1 MIKPGLPY
9 LDIIKSVKENFKIP
23 VIAYQVSGEYSLIK
37 YGIQNKLIKE
47 DDEFI
52 LLKLT
57 TGETLVA
64 TIRAEDE
71 QTISIEYPFELKTIH
86 DRRQDMVVDVTAAA
100 PFCGFAEDRKFTF
113 RKDNLMFT
121 KLLHNFSIPF
131 YIELV
136 EEYEK
141 LVDVPVP
148 KKRLSDTQGMLRK
161 TAEAMQ
167 QRAEEV
173 LPEDPRLEDTAE
185 VLDYLLGK
193 IGKKKTTIH

>member
-1 MIKPGLPY
+1 M
-9 LDIIKSVKENFKIP
+9 DR
-23 VIAYQVSGEYSLIK
+23 
-37 YGIQNKLIKE
+37 LIKE

-52 LLKLT
+52 LLKLAT
-57 TGETLVA
+57 RETLVA
-64 TIRAEDE
+64 TMRAEDD

-113 RKDNLMFT
+113 KKVDLMFT
-121 KLLHNFSIPF
+121 KLLHNYSIPF

-148 KKRLSDTQGMLRK
+148 KKRLSDTQSVLRK

>member
-1 MIKPGLPY
+1 M
-9 LDIIKSVKENFKIP
+9 DR
-23 VIAYQVSGEYSLIK
+23 
-37 YGIQNKLIKE
+37 LIKE
-47 DDEFI
+47 DDQFI

-64 TIRAEDE
+64 TIRSEDE

-113 RKDNLMFT
+113 KKDNLMFT

-148 KKRLSDTQGMLRK
+148 KKRLSDTQAVLRK

-167 QRAEEV
+167 RRAEEV
-173 LPEDPRLEDTAE
+173 LPEDARLEDTAE
-185 VLDYLLGK
+185 VLDYLLGNL
-193 IGKKKTTIH
+193 GKNKKTIH

>member
-1 MIKPGLPY
+1 M
-9 LDIIKSVKENFKIP
+9 DR
-23 VIAYQVSGEYSLIK
+23 
-37 YGIQNKLIKE
+37 LIKE
-47 DDEFI
+47 DDQFI

-64 TIRAEDE
+64 TIRSEDE

-113 RKDNLMFT
+113 KKDNLMFT

-148 KKRLSDTQGMLRK
+148 KKRLSDTQAVLRK

-173 LPEDPRLEDTAE
+173 LPEDPRLEDTSE

-193 IGKKKTTIH
+193 IGKTKKTIH

>member
-1 MIKPGLPY
+1 M
-9 LDIIKSVKENFKIP
+9 DR
-23 VIAYQVSGEYSLIK
+23 
-37 YGIQNKLIKE
+37 LIKE
-47 DDEFI
+47 DDQFI

-64 TIRAEDE
+64 TIRSEDE

-113 RKDNLMFT
+113 KKDNLMFT

-148 KKRLSDTQGMLRK
+148 KNSLSDTQAVLRK

-173 LPEDPRLEDTAE
+173 LPEDPRLEDTSE

-193 IGKKKTTIH
+193 IGKTKKTIH

>member
-1 MIKPGLPY
+1 M
-9 LDIIKSVKENFKIP
+9 DR
-23 VIAYQVSGEYSLIK
+23 
-37 YGIQNKLIKE
+37 LIKE
-47 DDEFI
+47 DDQFI

-64 TIRAEDE
+64 TIRSEDE
-71 QTISIEYPFELKTIH
+71 KTISIEYPFELKTIH

-113 RKDNLMFT
+113 KKDNLMFT

-148 KKRLSDTQGMLRK
+148 KKRLSDTQAVLRK

-185 VLDYLLGK
+185 VIDYLLGNL
-193 IGKKKTTIH
+193 GKTKKTIH

>member
-1 MIKPGLPY
+1 M
-9 LDIIKSVKENFKIP
+9 DR
-23 VIAYQVSGEYSLIK
+23 
-37 YGIQNKLIKE
+37 LIKE
-47 DDEFI
+47 DDQFI

-64 TIRAEDE
+64 TIRSEDE

-113 RKDNLMFT
+113 KKDNLMFT

-148 KKRLSDTQGMLRK
+148 KKRLSDTQSVLRK

-173 LPEDPRLEDTAE
+173 LPEDPRLEDTSE

-193 IGKKKTTIH
+193 IGKTKKTIH

>member
-1 MIKPGLPY
+1 M
-9 LDIIKSVKENFKIP
+9 DR
-23 VIAYQVSGEYSLIK
+23 
-37 YGIQNKLIKE
+37 LIKE
-47 DDEFI
+47 DDQFI

-64 TIRAEDE
+64 TIRSEDE

-86 DRRQDMVVDVTAAA
+86 DRRQDMVVDVTTAA

-113 RKDNLMFT
+113 KKDNLMFT

-148 KKRLSDTQGMLRK
+148 KKRLSDTQAVLRK

-173 LPEDPRLEDTAE
+173 LPEDPRLEDTSE

-193 IGKKKTTIH
+193 IGKTKKTIH

>member
-1 MIKPGLPY
+1 M
-9 LDIIKSVKENFKIP
+9 DR
-23 VIAYQVSGEYSLIK
+23 
-37 YGIQNKLIKE
+37 LIKE
-47 DDEFI
+47 DDQFI

-64 TIRAEDE
+64 TIRSEDE

-113 RKDNLMFT
+113 KKDNLMFT

-141 LVDVPVP
+141 LVDGPVP
-148 KKRLSDTQGMLRK
+148 KKRLSDTQAVLRK

-173 LPEDPRLEDTAE
+173 LPEDPRLEDTSE

-193 IGKKKTTIH
+193 IGKTKKTIH

>member
-1 MIKPGLPY
+1 M
-9 LDIIKSVKENFKIP
+9 D
-23 VIAYQVSGEYSLIK
+23 
-37 YGIQNKLIKE
+37 KLIKE

-71 QTISIEYPFELKTIH
+71 QTISVEYPFELKTIH

-121 KLLHNFSIPF
+121 KCLHNFSIPF

-141 LVDVPVP
+141 LVDIPVP

-161 TAEAMQ
+161 TAQAMQ

-185 VLDYLLGK
+185 VIDYLLGK
-193 IGKKKTTIH
+193 IGKTKKTIH

>member
-1 MIKPGLPY
+1 M
-9 LDIIKSVKENFKIP
+9 DR
-23 VIAYQVSGEYSLIK
+23 
-37 YGIQNKLIKE
+37 LIKE
-47 DDEFI
+47 DDQFI

-64 TIRAEDE
+64 TIRSEDE

-113 RKDNLMFT
+113 KKDNLMFT

-148 KKRLSDTQGMLRK
+148 KKRLSDTQAVLRK

-167 QRAEEV
+167 QRAEAV
-173 LPEDPRLEDTAE
+173 LPEDPRLEDTSE

-193 IGKKKTTIH
+193 IGKTKKTIH

>member
-1 MIKPGLPY
+1 M
-9 LDIIKSVKENFKIP
+9 DR
-23 VIAYQVSGEYSLIK
+23 
-37 YGIQNKLIKE
+37 LIKE
-47 DDEFI
+47 DDQFI

-64 TIRAEDE
+64 TIRSEDE

-113 RKDNLMFT
+113 KKDNLMFT

-148 KKRLSDTQGMLRK
+148 KKRLSDTQAVLRK

-173 LPEDPRLEDTAE
+173 LNEHPRLEDTSE
-185 VLDYLLGK
+185 VLDYL
-193 IGKKKTTIH
+193 IC

>member
-1 MIKPGLPY
+1 M
-9 LDIIKSVKENFKIP
+9 DR
-23 VIAYQVSGEYSLIK
+23 
-37 YGIQNKLIKE
+37 LIKE
-47 DDEFI
+47 DDQFI

-64 TIRAEDE
+64 TIRSEDE

-86 DRRQDMVVDVTAAA
+86 DRRQDMVVDGTAAA

-113 RKDNLMFT
+113 KKDNLMFT

-148 KKRLSDTQGMLRK
+148 KKRLSDTQAVLRK

-173 LPEDPRLEDTAE
+173 LPEDPRLEDTSE

-193 IGKKKTTIH
+193 IGKTKKTIH

>member
-1 MIKPGLPY
+1 M
-9 LDIIKSVKENFKIP
+9 DR
-23 VIAYQVSGEYSLIK
+23 
-37 YGIQNKLIKE
+37 LIKE
-47 DDEFI
+47 DDQFI

-64 TIRAEDE
+64 TIRSEDE

-113 RKDNLMFT
+113 KKDNLMFT

-148 KKRLSDTQGMLRK
+148 KKRLSDTQAVLRK

-185 VLDYLLGK
+185 VIDYLLGNL
-193 IGKKKTTIH
+193 GKTKKTIH

>member
-1 MIKPGLPY
+1 M
-9 LDIIKSVKENFKIP
+9 D
-23 VIAYQVSGEYSLIK
+23 
-37 YGIQNKLIKE
+37 KLIKE

-64 TIRAEDE
+64 TIRAEDDD
-71 QTISIEYPFELKTIH
+71 TISIEYPFELKTIH

-113 RKDNLMFT
+113 KKNNLMFT
-121 KLLHNFSIPF
+121 KLLHNYSVPF

-141 LVDVPVP
+141 LIDVPVP
-148 KKRLSDTQGMLRK
+148 KKRLSDTQSVLRK
-161 TAEAMQ
+161 TAEAMK
-167 QRAEEV
+167 QRSEEI
-173 LPEDPRLEDTAE
+173 LGEERLEDTSE
-185 VLDYLLGK
+185 VLDYLLGN
-193 IGKKKTTIH
+193 IIKKDTIHW

>member
-1 MIKPGLPY
+1 M
-9 LDIIKSVKENFKIP
+9 DR
-23 VIAYQVSGEYSLIK
+23 
-37 YGIQNKLIKE
+37 LIKE
-47 DDEFI
+47 DDQFI

-64 TIRAEDE
+64 TIRSEDE

-86 DRRQDMVVDVTAAA
+86 DRRQDMVVDVTAAP

-113 RKDNLMFT
+113 KKDNLMFT

-148 KKRLSDTQGMLRK
+148 KKRLSDTQAVLRK

-173 LPEDPRLEDTAE
+173 LPEDPRLEDTSE
-185 VLDYLLGK
+185 VLDYLLGI
-193 IGKKKTTIH
+193 IGKTKKTIH

>member
-1 MIKPGLPY
+1 M
-9 LDIIKSVKENFKIP
+9 DR
-23 VIAYQVSGEYSLIK
+23 
-37 YGIQNKLIKE
+37 LIKE
-47 DDEFI
+47 DDQFI

-64 TIRAEDE
+64 TIRSEDE

-113 RKDNLMFT
+113 KKDNLMFT

-148 KKRLSDTQGMLRK
+148 KKRLSDTQAVLRK

-185 VLDYLLGK
+185 VIDYLLGK
-193 IGKKKTTIH
+193 IGKTKQTIH

>member
-1 MIKPGLPY
+1 M
-9 LDIIKSVKENFKIP
+9 DR
-23 VIAYQVSGEYSLIK
+23 
-37 YGIQNKLIKE
+37 LIKE
-47 DDEFI
+47 DDQFI

-64 TIRAEDE
+64 TIRSEDE
-71 QTISIEYPFELKTIH
+71 QTISIEYPFELKIIH

-113 RKDNLMFT
+113 KKDNLMFT

-148 KKRLSDTQGMLRK
+148 KKRLSDTQAVLRK

-167 QRAEEV
+167 RRAEEV
-173 LPEDPRLEDTAE
+173 LPEDARLEDTAE
-185 VLDYLLGK
+185 VLDYLLGNL
-193 IGKKKTTIH
+193 GKTKKTIH

>member
-1 MIKPGLPY
+1 M
-9 LDIIKSVKENFKIP
+9 DR
-23 VIAYQVSGEYSLIK
+23 
-37 YGIQNKLIKE
+37 LIKE
-47 DDEFI
+47 DDQFI

-64 TIRAEDE
+64 TIRSEDE

-113 RKDNLMFT
+113 KKDNLMFT

-148 KKRLSDTQGMLRK
+148 KKKLSDTQAVLRK

-173 LPEDPRLEDTAE
+173 LPEDPRLQDTSE

-193 IGKKKTTIH
+193 IGKTKKTIH

>member
-1 MIKPGLPY
+1 M
-9 LDIIKSVKENFKIP
+9 DR
-23 VIAYQVSGEYSLIK
+23 
-37 YGIQNKLIKE
+37 LIKE
-47 DDEFI
+47 DDQFI

-64 TIRAEDE
+64 TIRSEDE

-113 RKDNLMFT
+113 KKDNLMFT

-148 KKRLSDTQGMLRK
+148 KKRLSDTQAVLRK

-167 QRAEEV
+167 RRAEEV
-173 LPEDPRLEDTAE
+173 LPEDARLEDTAE

-193 IGKKKTTIH
+193 IGKTKKTIH

>member
-1 MIKPGLPY
+1 M
-9 LDIIKSVKENFKIP
+9 D
-23 VIAYQVSGEYSLIK
+23 
-37 YGIQNKLIKE
+37 KLIKE

-64 TIRAEDE
+64 TIRAEDDD
-71 QTISIEYPFELKTIH
+71 TISIEYPFELKTIH

-113 RKDNLMFT
+113 KKNNLMFT
-121 KLLHNFSIPF
+121 KLLHNYSVPF

-141 LVDVPVP
+141 LIDVPVP
-148 KKRLSDTQGMLRK
+148 KKRLSDTQSVLRK
-161 TAEAMQ
+161 TAEAMK
-167 QRAEEV
+167 QRSEEI
-173 LPEDPRLEDTAE
+173 LGEERLEDTSE
-185 VLDYLLGK
+185 VLDYLLGN
-193 IGKKKTTIH
+193 IIKKDTIH

>member
-1 MIKPGLPY
+1 M
-9 LDIIKSVKENFKIP
+9 DR
-23 VIAYQVSGEYSLIK
+23 
-37 YGIQNKLIKE
+37 LIKE
-47 DDEFI
+47 DDQFI

-64 TIRAEDE
+64 TIRSEDE

-113 RKDNLMFT
+113 KKDNLMFT

-148 KKRLSDTQGMLRK
+148 KKRLSDTHAVLRK
-161 TAEAMQ
+161 TGEAMQ

-173 LPEDPRLEDTAE
+173 VPEDPRLEDTSE

-193 IGKKKTTIH
+193 IGKTKKTIH

>member
-1 MIKPGLPY
+1 M
-9 LDIIKSVKENFKIP
+9 DR
-23 VIAYQVSGEYSLIK
+23 
-37 YGIQNKLIKE
+37 LIKE

-52 LLKLT
+52 LLKLA

-64 TIRAEDE
+64 TMRAEDD

-113 RKDNLMFT
+113 KKVDLMFT
-121 KLLHNFSIPF
+121 KLLHNYSIPF

-148 KKRLSDTQGMLRK
+148 KKRLSDTQSVLRK

-173 LPEDPRLEDTAE
+173 LPEDPRLEDTSE

-193 IGKKKTTIH
+193 IGKTKKTIH

>member
-1 MIKPGLPY
+1 M
-9 LDIIKSVKENFKIP
+9 DR
-23 VIAYQVSGEYSLIK
+23 LIK
-37 YGIQNKLIKE
+37 
-47 DDEFI
+47 DDDQFI

-64 TIRAEDE
+64 TIRSEDE

-113 RKDNLMFT
+113 KKDNLMFT

-148 KKRLSDTQGMLRK
+148 KKRLSDTQAVLRK

-173 LPEDPRLEDTAE
+173 LPEDPRLEDTSE

-193 IGKKKTTIH
+193 IGKTKKTIH

>member
-1 MIKPGLPY
+1 M
-9 LDIIKSVKENFKIP
+9 DN
-23 VIAYQVSGEYSLIK
+23 LIT
-37 YGIQNKLIKE
+37 E
-47 DDEFI
+47 DDELI
-52 LLKLT
+52 MLKLT

>member
-1 MIKPGLPY
+1 M
-9 LDIIKSVKENFKIP
+9 DR
-23 VIAYQVSGEYSLIK
+23 
-37 YGIQNKLIKE
+37 LIKE

-52 LLKLT
+52 LLKLA

-64 TIRAEDE
+64 TMRAEDD

-113 RKDNLMFT
+113 KKVDLMFT
-121 KLLHNFSIPF
+121 KLLHNYSIPF

-148 KKRLSDTQGMLRK
+148 KKRLSDTQSVLRK

>member
-1 MIKPGLPY
+1 M
-9 LDIIKSVKENFKIP
+9 DR
-23 VIAYQVSGEYSLIK
+23 LIK
-37 YGIQNKLIKE
+37 
-47 DDEFI
+47 DDDQFI

-64 TIRAEDE
+64 TIRSEDE

-113 RKDNLMFT
+113 KKDNLMFT

-148 KKRLSDTQGMLRK
+148 KKRLSDTQAVLRK

-173 LPEDPRLEDTAE
+173 LPEDPRLEDTSE
-185 VLDYLLGK
+185 VLDYLLGE
-193 IGKKKTTIH
+193 IGKTKKTIH

>member
-1 MIKPGLPY
+1 M
-9 LDIIKSVKENFKIP
+9 DR
-23 VIAYQVSGEYSLIK
+23 
-37 YGIQNKLIKE
+37 LIKE
-47 DDEFI
+47 DDQFI

-64 TIRAEDE
+64 TIRSEDE

-113 RKDNLMFT
+113 KKDNLMFT

-148 KKRLSDTQGMLRK
+148 KKRLSDTQAVLRK

-173 LPEDPRLEDTAE
+173 FPEDPRLEDTSE
-185 VLDYLLGK
+185 VLDY
-193 IGKKKTTIH
+193 

>member
-1 MIKPGLPY
+1 M
-9 LDIIKSVKENFKIP
+9 DR
-23 VIAYQVSGEYSLIK
+23 
-37 YGIQNKLIKE
+37 LIKE
-47 DDEFI
+47 DDQFI

-64 TIRAEDE
+64 TIRSEDE

-86 DRRQDMVVDVTAAA
+86 DRRQDMEVDVTAAA

-113 RKDNLMFT
+113 KKDNLMFT

-148 KKRLSDTQGMLRK
+148 KKRLSDTQAVLRK

-173 LPEDPRLEDTAE
+173 LPEDPRLEDTSE

-193 IGKKKTTIH
+193 IGKTKKTIH

>member
-1 MIKPGLPY
+1 M
-9 LDIIKSVKENFKIP
+9 DR
-23 VIAYQVSGEYSLIK
+23 
-37 YGIQNKLIKE
+37 LIKE
-47 DDEFI
+47 DDQFI

-64 TIRAEDE
+64 TIRSEDE

-113 RKDNLMFT
+113 KKDNLMFT

-148 KKRLSDTQGMLRK
+148 KKRLSDTQAVLRK

-173 LPEDPRLEDTAE
+173 LPEDPRLEDTSA

-193 IGKKKTTIH
+193 IGKTKKTIH